1 MDRRPRQRRP
11 GLREMKMLRPIVLV
25 LTSWACLA
33 VVAGAAGPLLAP
45 TPAVGETIDTNR
57 SYLVFFD
64 FDSSNLTPEAKQV
77 VASAA
82 ASALQGETTRID
94 VTGHTDRSGS
104 VQYNQALS
112 VRRGESVRRELVA
125 DGVADSLIAVKGVG
139 ESDPLVPTA
148 DGVREPQNRR
158 VEIVLSPTGPAA
170 EQNPGMR
177 GIWGAIAYS
186 VPDQKRGFFWGA
198 DKADEAQE
206 IALRHCVHRG
216 GKDCEVVSLFRNH
229 RHWTDD
235 DKSGFP
241 YEHCAAL
248 SVGTPPAA
256 GRPAP
261 WGAASAE
268 TRRQAEEK
276 ATAICGGDANECRIP
291 EWVCT

>member
-1 MDRRPRQRRP
+1 
-11 GLREMKMLRPIVLV
+11 MLRPIALV
-25 LTSWACLA
+25 LTSWVCFA
-33 VVAGAAGPLLAP
+33 VAAGAADPPVAP
-45 TPAVGETIDTNR
+45 APAGVETIAAVPDR

-64 FDSSNLTPEAKQV
+64 FDSSHLTPEARQV

-82 ASALQGETTRID
+82 ADALQGRTTRID

-125 DGVADSLIAVKGVG
+125 DGVADSLIAVRGVG
-139 ESDPLVPTA
+139 ESDPLVPPA

-158 VEIVLSPTGPAA
+158 VEIVLSPTRPATG
-170 EQNPGMR
+170 QSLGR

-186 VPDQKRGFFWGA
+186 APDQKRGFFWGA

-216 GKDCEVVSLFRNH
+216 GQDCRVVSLFRNY
-229 RHWTDD
+229 RHWWDDD

-248 SVGTPPAA
+248 SVGKPHAASRPAA
-256 GRPAP
+256 
-261 WGAASAE
+261 WGAASAT
-268 TRRQAEEK
+268 TRREAEEK
-276 ATAICGGDANECRIP
+276 ATAICGGDANDCEIH

>member
-1 MDRRPRQRRP
+1 
-11 GLREMKMLRPIVLV
+11 MLRPIVLV

-33 VVAGAAGPLLAP
+33 SVAGAADT
-45 TPAVGETIDTNR
+45 TPAVVETVDTVPDR

-64 FDSSNLTPEAKQV
+64 FDSSRLTPEAQQV

-82 ASALQGETTRID
+82 ADALQGRTTRID

-112 VRRGESVRRELVA
+112 VRRGESIRRELVA

-158 VEIVLSPTGPAA
+158 VEIVLLPTRPAPAA
-170 EQNPGMR
+170 GQSPGMR

-186 VPDQKRGFFWGA
+186 VPDEKRGFFWGA
-198 DKADEAQE
+198 DKPEEAQE

-216 GKDCEVVSLFRNH
+216 GQDCKVVSLFRNH
-229 RHWTDD
+229 RHWDDD
-235 DKSGFP
+235 DKTGFP

-248 SVGTPPAA
+248 AVGKPPAA
-256 GRPAP
+256 NRPAA

-276 ATAICGGDANECRIP
+276 ATAICGGDANECEIP

>member
-1 MDRRPRQRRP
+1 
-11 GLREMKMLRPIVLV
+11 MLRPIVLV
-25 LTSWACLA
+25 LAAWTCLA
-33 VVAGAAGPLLAP
+33 VSAGAADPPPAP
-45 TPAVGETIDTNR
+45 APAETIDAVPDR

-64 FDSSNLTPEAKQV
+64 FDSSHLTPEARQV
-77 VASAA
+77 VALAA
-82 ASALQGETTRID
+82 ADALQGRTTRID

-158 VEIVLSPTGPAA
+158 VAIVLSPSRPAA
-170 EQNPGMR
+170 EQDPGMR

-186 VPDQKRGFFWGA
+186 APDQKRGFFWGA
-198 DKADEAQE
+198 DKPDEAQE
-206 IALRHCVHRG
+206 IALRHCLHRG
-216 GKDCEVVSLFRNH
+216 GQDCKVVSLFRNH

-268 TRRQAEEK
+268 TRREAEEK
-276 ATAICGGDANECRIP
+276 ATAICGGDAAECRIP

>member
-1 MDRRPRQRRP
+1 
-11 GLREMKMLRPIVLV
+11 MLRTIILV

-33 VVAGAAGPLLAP
+33 VVAAAADPPLAP
-45 TPAVGETIDTNR
+45 APAVVETIDTNR

-64 FDSSNLTPEAKQV
+64 FDSSSLTPEAKQV

-104 VQYNQALS
+104 IQYNQALS

-158 VEIVLSPTGPAA
+158 VEIVLSPTGSAA
-170 EQNPGMR
+170 GQNPGMK

-186 VPDQKRGFFWGA
+186 APDQKRGFFWGA
-198 DKADEAQE
+198 DKADEAKE

-216 GKDCEVVSLFRNH
+216 GKDCQVVSLFRNH

-248 SVGTPPAA
+248 SVGKPPAA
-256 GRPAP
+256 GRPAF

-268 TRRQAEEK
+268 TRREAEEK
-276 ATAICGGDANECRIP
+276 ATAICGGDAHECRIP

>member
-1 MDRRPRQRRP
+1 
-11 GLREMKMLRPIVLV
+11 MLRSALLV
-25 LTSWACLA
+25 LAATACLA
-33 VVAGAAGPLLAP
+33 STAGAADP
-45 TPAVGETIDTNR
+45 TPAAVETVDTIPSR

-64 FDSSNLTPEAKQV
+64 FDSSHLTPEARQV

-82 ASALQGETTRID
+82 ADALQGKTTRID
-94 VTGHTDRSGS
+94 VTGHTDRAGS

-112 VRRGESVRRELVA
+112 VRRGESIRRELVA

-158 VEIVLSPTGPAA
+158 VEIVLSPPAA
-170 EQNPGMR
+170 AGQGLGP

-186 VPDQKRGFFWGA
+186 VRDEKRGFFWGA
-198 DKADEAQE
+198 DKPEEAQE

-216 GKDCEVVSLFRNH
+216 GQDCKVVTLFRNY
-229 RHWTDD
+229 RHWWDDD

-241 YEHCAAL
+241 YEHCGAL
-248 SVGTPPAA
+248 VVGEPAA
-256 GRPAP
+256 RGQPAP
-261 WGAASAE
+261 WGAASAT
-268 TRRQAEEK
+268 TRREAEDK
-276 ATAICGGDANECRIP
+276 ASAICGGDAKACSVH

>member
-1 MDRRPRQRRP
+1 
-11 GLREMKMLRPIVLV
+11 MLRSVL
-25 LTSWACLA
+25 LAFAAAACLA
-33 VVAGAAGPLLAP
+33 SAAGAADP
-45 TPAVGETIDTNR
+45 TPPPAVVGTVDTIPDR

-64 FDSSNLTPEAKQV
+64 FDSSHLTPEARQV

-82 ASALQGETTRID
+82 ADALQGKTTRID

-112 VRRGESVRRELVA
+112 VRRGETIRRELVA

-139 ESDPLVPTA
+139 ESDPLVSTA

-158 VEIVLSPTGPAA
+158 VEIVLSPAGAAAAGQGLGP
-170 EQNPGMR
+170 

-186 VPDQKRGFFWGA
+186 VRDEKRGFFWGA
-198 DKADEAQE
+198 DKPEEAQE

-216 GKDCEVVSLFRNH
+216 GQDCRVVTLFRNY
-229 RHWTDD
+229 RHWWDDD

-241 YEHCAAL
+241 YEHCGAL
-248 SVGTPPAA
+248 VVGEPGAN
-256 GRPAP
+256 GQPAP
-261 WGAASAE
+261 WGAASAR
-268 TRRQAEEK
+268 TRREAEEK
-276 ATAICGGDANECRIP
+276 ASATCGGDAKACSVQ